1 MEDDENSGGGYSGD
15 YKKLIAQEDSSAHE
29 QSVYP
34 DQEKRQGMQTKGE
47 WIQEHLSASIF
58 SFLIPV
64 IISNIE
70 RREGNLIFC

>member
-15 YKKLIAQEDSSAHE
+15 YKKLISQEDSSADE

-47 WIQEHLSASIF
+47 RIHESIWAHPYF
-58 SFLIPV
+58 PF
-64 IISNIE
+64 
-70 RREGNLIFC
+70 

>member
-15 YKKLIAQEDSSAHE
+15 YKKLITQEDSSTDG

-47 WIQEHLSASIF
+47 WIHESI
-58 SFLIPV
+58 
-64 IISNIE
+64 
-70 RREGNLIFC
+70 